1 MAPLFR
7 WLAVGPLALWV
18 AAAHADDSLVLWPA
32 GWEVQALPAPTET
45 PPASAPSRQR
55 AVKVDANGDPAMVV
69 ELTRTP
75 LAADHAVNLG
85 AVLLAMRKALQVD
98 LAKGGYQSVCNSIH
112 ATTLGSQAAME
123 TTCKITLN
131 GGHVMTQTLVAATAG
146 ANAWSL
152 SYAGSAQ
159 GYSDNEAAVQA
170 IRDSLKFNPL
180 P

>member
-1 MAPLFR
+1 
-7 WLAVGPLALWV
+7 
-18 AAAHADDSLVLWPA
+18 
-32 GWEVQALPAPTET
+32 
-45 PPASAPSRQR
+45 
-55 AVKVDANGDPAMVV
+55 MVV

-75 LAADHAVNLG
+75 LAAGHAVNLG

-112 ATTLGSQAAME
+112 SASLGGQPAME

-131 GGHVMTQTLVAATAG
+131 GGHVMTQTLLAATVAG
-146 ANAWSL
+146 NAWSL

-159 GYSDNEAAVQA
+159 GYSDNEAAVQG